1 MHQLDL
7 CWAGRERAEVLDDE
21 DEGLPLF
28 SEELLYEAKLLVFEL
43 HLKQLA
49 LLLIV
54 KVQDG
59 LL

>member
-7 CWAGRERAEVLDDE
+7 CRVGRERAEVLDDE

-28 SEELLYEAKLLVFEL
+28 SEELFYEAELLVFEL

-54 KVQDG
+54 KVEDG